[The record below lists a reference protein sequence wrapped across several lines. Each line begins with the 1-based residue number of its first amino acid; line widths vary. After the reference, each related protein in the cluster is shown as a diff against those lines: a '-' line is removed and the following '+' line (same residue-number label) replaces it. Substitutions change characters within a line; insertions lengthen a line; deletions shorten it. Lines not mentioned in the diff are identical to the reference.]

1 MNIIMDEEKS
11 SVNVR
16 DMVFLDLTIG
26 DVFLGEDK
34 ELYMRTEPLS
44 TDFEDYN
51 SARLKTGELVYFDEG
66 DKVWKYEDPI
76 IFNSNS
82 FNNKVVI

>member
-1 MNIIMDEEKS
+1 MDEEKS
-11 SVNVR
+11 SVNAR

-34 ELYMRTEPLS
+34 ELYMRTESLS
-44 TDFEDYN
+44 TDYEDYN
-51 SARLKTGELVYFDEG
+51 AVRLKTGEIVYFCDG